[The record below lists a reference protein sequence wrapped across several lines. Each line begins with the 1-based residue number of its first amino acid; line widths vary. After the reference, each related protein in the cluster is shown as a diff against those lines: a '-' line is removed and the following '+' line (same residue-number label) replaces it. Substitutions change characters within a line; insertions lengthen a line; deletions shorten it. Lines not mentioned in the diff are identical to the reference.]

1 MKKILLLC
9 LCLAFFNANAQKI
22 TKKFLVG
29 TWTSES
35 VEMVFSI
42 ENKKDFK
49 IVCYST
55 VTEDYIKVLAYQF
68 DKGSFYLETLY
79 EPNDWTALAK
89 FFLIDENTI
98 VGDYVCDSPGQVIY
112 RRVLDT
118 DKN

>member
-9 LCLAFFNANAQKI
+9 LCLAFFNTNAQKV

-29 TWTSES
+29 TWTSENT
-35 VEMVFSI
+35 EMVFSI

-55 VTEDYIKVLAYQF
+55 LTGNYLKILAYQF

-79 EPNDWTALAK
+79 EPSNWTALAK

-98 VGDYVCDSPGQVIY
+98 VGDYVCKAPGQVIY
-112 RRVLDT
+112 KRVLDT
-118 DKN
+118 DKK

>member
-1 MKKILLLC
+1 MKKVLLLC

-35 VEMVFSI
+35 IEMVFSI

-55 VTEDYIKVLAYQF
+55 LTKNYIKVLTYQF

-98 VGDYVCDSPGQVIY
+98 VGDYVCDAPGQVIY
-112 RRVLDT
+112 KRVLDT
-118 DKN
+118 DKK

>member
-1 MKKILLLC
+1 MKKVLLLC